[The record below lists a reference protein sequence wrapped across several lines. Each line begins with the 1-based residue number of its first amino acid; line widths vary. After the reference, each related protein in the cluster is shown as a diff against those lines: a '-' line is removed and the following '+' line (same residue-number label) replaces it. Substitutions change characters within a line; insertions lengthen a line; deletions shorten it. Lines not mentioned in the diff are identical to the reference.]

1 METNEFDRLD
11 PSGMGSPMVI
21 QTDRP
26 QPSEAIAR
34 LLTAWQGEVEARAV
48 YEALAARARDPER
61 AASSGA

>member
-1 METNEFDRLD
+1 
-11 PSGMGSPMVI
+11 MVI